1 MLTFNFM
8 SVVQTPKHF
17 FDQKELKKMS
27 LSVQCSAVK
36 SLKFNGK
43 DIRTV
48 CAPGLGKCP
57 MGIDVS
63 RAIGYVDDNNGR

>member
-8 SVVQTPKHF
+8 SVVQTQKTF
-17 FDQKELKKMS
+17 FDQNELKNMS
-27 LSVQCSAVK
+27 LSIQCSAVE
-36 SLKFNGK
+36 SFKFNGK

-48 CAPGLGKCP
+48 HAPGLGKCP
-57 MGIDVS
+57 VGIDVS

>member
-1 MLTFNFM
+1 
-8 SVVQTPKHF
+8 
-17 FDQKELKKMS
+17 MS
-27 LSVQCSAVK
+27 LSVQCSAVE